1 MGGEA
6 LGRTHCLPRTS
17 EAYSEQP
24 RKSAPYARLALGLC
38 GKLGAVHY
46 LQNAT
51 GFVLSVL
58 IVR

>member
-24 RKSAPYARLALGLC
+24 RKSAPFARLALGLC